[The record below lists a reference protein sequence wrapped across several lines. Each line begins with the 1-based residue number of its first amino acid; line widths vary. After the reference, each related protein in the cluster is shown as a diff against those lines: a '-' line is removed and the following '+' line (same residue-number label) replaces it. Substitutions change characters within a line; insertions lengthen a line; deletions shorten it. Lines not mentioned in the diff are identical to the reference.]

1 MSPAKKFRMTRQRK
15 LILEELRKV
24 NSHPTADELYQL
36 VQRRLPKISLGTV
49 YRNLEILSQADIIQ
63 KLELGGTQRRFDGK
77 IENHYHIRC
86 MHCGRVE
93 DLLLKPLA
101 PIEEEIS
108 RASDY
113 QIIGYRLEFIG
124 ICPRC
129 KKGQSNLQRDKRN

>member
-1 MSPAKKFRMTRQRK
+1 LPPAKKFRMTQQRR

-49 YRNLEILSQADIIQ
+49 YRNLEILSQAGIIQ

-77 IENHYHIRC
+77 AENHYHIRC
-86 MHCGRVE
+86 IQCGRVE
-93 DLLLKPLA
+93 DVLTKPLA
-101 PIEEEIS
+101 PIEKEIS
-108 RASDY
+108 GASDY
-113 QIIGYRLEFIG
+113 QIIGYRLEFMG

-129 KKGQSNLQRDKRN
+129 KKRQNNLHREKI